1 MDKAKSRTAKLILFF
16 FNTIN
21 EAKENQ
27 VIREEKL
34 TIFNMIKDDVCFLKS
49 QNRSYSFCNCLI
61 LFHKLL
67 V

>member
-1 MDKAKSRTAKLILFF
+1 MDNAKSRTAKLILFF

-34 TIFNMIKDDVCFLKS
+34 TIFNMIKDDVCF
-49 QNRSYSFCNCLI
+49 
-61 LFHKLL
+61 
-67 V
+67 

>member
-1 MDKAKSRTAKLILFF
+1 MIDMASNRTAKLILFF

-34 TIFNMIKDDVCFLKS
+34 TIFNMIKYDVYFLKS
-49 QNRSYSFCNCLI
+49 
-61 LFHKLL
+61 
-67 V
+67 